1 MIFRATHKKFNSQQH
16 NETNP
21 KFSGGCNRGLFP
33 HRGSFCLGDP
43 VQITSLSATTLER
56 SGYLEIFGTNFAT
69 DGSVLI
75 DGPAAPVA
83 DWQSIKIVA
92 YVPEAS
98 QLASVPVQV
107 VNTLGE
113 SSNSVNLTVT
123 ARQADGR
130 VNWRFCQN
138 GPYSKVRPV
147 IGPDGTIY
155 SIDVFS
161 HLYALTSDGGLKWL
175 VRGAGTKALAVGAD
189 GSVYTASESDIKAF
203 NPDGTSKWTFVENPI
218 ALFLVGMSVGPD
230 GNIYIVATQGVG
242 AFSLTP
248 GGVLRWKQPEPY
260 DAQQPV
266 EYQEILFGPNGTTT
280 QLYYYA
286 NSHLKALRLDG
297 GLAFTIASDFGEP
310 ALNPFDGSIH
320 APYGAYSS
328 SGSLMWIFSS
338 PYSYNISSPP
348 DIGNDGTHY
357 LVQNTI
363 ELFGLTTG
371 GIQIWH
377 LTMKDTGD
385 GPIVDPQNTQIVLG
399 SATTLDNAGY
409 IKSVSTQD
417 GHELWRVTLPAEAG
431 FNQMPDSRARFSPDG
446 TTAYMMTATATGD
459 NNTSRSF
466 VYALDASLDT
476 ATDTIAITGAQYNT
490 ARGLLQVKAT
500 DSDPSATLQVYV
512 TSTNTLI
519 GTLAKKGTGYVG
531 KFSWPSNPLN
541 ITVTSSL
548 GGSAS
553 ANVRAK

>member
-1 MIFRATHKKFNSQQH
+1 M
-16 NETNP
+16 
-21 KFSGGCNRGLFP
+21 
-33 HRGSFCLGDP
+33 
-43 VQITSLSATTLER
+43 
-56 SGYLEIFGTNFAT
+56 
-69 DGSVLI
+69 
-75 DGPAAPVA
+75 
-83 DWQSIKIVA
+83 
-92 YVPEAS
+92 
-98 QLASVPVQV
+98 
-107 VNTLGE
+107 
-113 SSNSVNLTVT
+113 
-123 ARQADGR
+123 
-130 VNWRFCQN
+130 
-138 GPYSKVRPV
+138 
-147 IGPDGTIY
+147 
-155 SIDVFS
+155 
-161 HLYALTSDGGLKWL
+161 
-175 VRGAGTKALAVGAD
+175 
-189 GSVYTASESDIKAF
+189 
-203 NPDGTSKWTFVENPI
+203 
-218 ALFLVGMSVGPD
+218 
-230 GNIYIVATQGVG
+230 
-242 AFSLTP
+242 
-248 GGVLRWKQPEPY
+248 
-260 DAQQPV
+260 
-266 EYQEILFGPNGTTT
+266 T

-297 GLAFTIASDFGEP
+297 GSAFTIASDFGQP
-310 ALNPFDGSIH
+310 AVSPFDGSIH